1 MTKSVNIPGPLPFS
15 PLSILTAELPVSNIL
30 KNQQRHSKKNVSYMY
45 KFIFQVCILLI
56 VFTSEFILNW
66 DWLRIFNLLMQLKTY
81 VMRPDGFLCFT
92 QICIFKNTFNLKLS
106 SPTPILHSH
115 FLISKILYI
124 LKNSHQID
132 IHKNNHTRA

>member
-1 MTKSVNIPGPLPFS
+1 MNIPGPLPFS

-30 KNQQRHSKKNVSYMY
+30 KNQQRHSKNVSYMY

-66 DWLRIFNLLMQLKTY
+66 DWLRSFNLLMQLKTY